1 MRAAAVLPLLVLLTF
16 ACGDDDATVDAG
28 FDAGV
33 DASVDAFVPEDAE
46 LDAFVPEDVGL
57 DALVSDD
64 GGEDA
69 AIDAETDASTDDAG
83 TEDAG
88 TGDAAT
94 MIPGF
99 GTIVGACGR
108 IAPELDTE
116 TPSFFVVRFDLADDP
131 YDAGDFD
138 RLTTGAQEI
147 LTEGTVGGSSAL
159 SEALSYEVLARCEGA
174 TMLLASEGEV
184 RYSSPTSKRTD
195 FVAEFDETIGVS
207 VARAVIFPGTVPYT
221 LAEAQRVIGGK
232 LDDILDSSANVMNF
246 AWDKQILAVM
256 AWDDVAADRVREA
269 WDGFS
274 PERRAD
280 TVVYVIVTDGMDRN
294 IYFND

>member
-16 ACGDDDATVDAG
+16 ACGDDDASVDAG
-28 FDAGV
+28 FDAGL
-33 DASVDAFVPEDAE
+33 DAFVPEDAE
-46 LDAFVPEDVGL
+46 LDAFVPDDAEL
-57 DALVSDD
+57 DAFVPDDAELDAPAD
-64 GGEDA
+64 GG
-69 AIDAETDASTDDAG
+69 DDAG
-83 TEDAG
+83 ELLDGSLDA
-88 TGDAAT
+88 TLDAPLPDAA

-131 YDAGDFD
+131 YDASDFD
-138 RLTTGAQEI
+138 RLTAGAQEI
-147 LTEGTVGGSSAL
+147 LTDGTVGGSSEL
-159 SEALSYEVLARCEGA
+159 SEALSYEVLERCEGA

-184 RYSSPTSKRTD
+184 TYSSPTSKRTD
-195 FVAEFDETIGVS
+195 LVAQFDETIGVS

-232 LDDILDSSANVMNF
+232 LDDILDSSANVTSH
-246 AWDKQILAVM
+246 AWDKQILVVM

-269 WDGFS
+269 WDGFT

-294 IYFND
+294 IYFNE

>member
-1 MRAAAVLPLLVLLTF
+1 MRAAAVLPLLVSLTF
-16 ACGDDDATVDAG
+16 ACGDDDASFDAG
-28 FDAGV
+28 F
-33 DASVDAFVPEDAE
+33 DASVDAFVPDDAE
-46 LDAFVPEDVGL
+46 LDAFVPDDAGL
-57 DALVSDD
+57 DALVFDD

-69 AIDAETDASTDDAG
+69 ALDAG
-83 TEDAG
+83 IDTGTDDAG

-131 YDAGDFD
+131 YDASDFD
-138 RLTTGAQEI
+138 RLTAGAQEI
-147 LTEGTVGGSSAL
+147 LTDGTVGGSSEL
-159 SEALSYEVLARCEGA
+159 SEALSYEVLERCEGA

-184 RYSSPTSKRTD
+184 TYSSPTSKRTD
-195 FVAEFDETIGVS
+195 LVAEFDETIGVS

-256 AWDDVAADRVREA
+256 AWDDVAVDRVREA
-269 WDGFS
+269 WEGFT

-280 TVVYVIVTDGMDRN
+280 TIVYVIVTDGMDRN
-294 IYFND
+294 IYFNE

>member
-1 MRAAAVLPLLVLLTF
+1 MRAAAVLPLLVSLTF
-16 ACGDDDATVDAG
+16 ACGNPSFDAG
-28 FDAGV
+28 F
-33 DASVDAFVPEDAE
+33 DASVDAFVPDDAE
-46 LDAFVPEDVGL
+46 LDAFVPDDAGL

-69 AIDAETDASTDDAG
+69 AFDVGTDAAD
-83 TEDAG
+83 DAG

-131 YDAGDFD
+131 YDASDFD
-138 RLTTGAQEI
+138 RLTAGAREI
-147 LTEGTVGGSSAL
+147 LTDGTVGGSSEL
-159 SEALSYEVLARCEGA
+159 SEALSYEVLERCEGA

-184 RYSSPTSKRTD
+184 TYSSPTSKRTD
-195 FVAEFDETIGVS
+195 LVAQFDETIGVS

-232 LDDILDSSANVMNF
+232 LDDILDSSANVTSH
-246 AWDKQILAVM
+246 AWDKQILVVM

-280 TVVYVIVTDGMDRN
+280 TVVYVVVTDGMDRN
-294 IYFND
+294 IYFNE

>member
-1 MRAAAVLPLLVLLTF
+1 MRAAAVLPLLVSLTF
-16 ACGDDDATVDAG
+16 ACGDDDASFDAG
-28 FDAGV
+28 F
-33 DASVDAFVPEDAE
+33 DASVDAFVPGDAE
-46 LDAFVPEDVGL
+46 LDAFVPDDAGL

-69 AIDAETDASTDDAG
+69 ALDAGDDAGTDDAG
-83 TEDAG
+83 TDDAG

-131 YDAGDFD
+131 YDASDFD
-138 RLTTGAQEI
+138 RLTAGAQEI
-147 LTEGTVGGSSAL
+147 LTEGTAGGSSGL
-159 SEALSYEVLARCEGA
+159 SEALSYEVLERCEGA
-174 TMLLASEGEV
+174 TMLLASELDV
-184 RYSSPTSKRTD
+184 TYSSPTSKRTD
-195 FVAEFDETIGVS
+195 LVAQFDETIGVS

-269 WDGFS
+269 WEGFT

-280 TVVYVIVTDGMDRN
+280 TIVYVIVTDGMDRN
-294 IYFND
+294 IYFNE

>member
-1 MRAAAVLPLLVLLTF
+1 MRAAAVLPLLVSLTF
-16 ACGDDDATVDAG
+16 ACGDDDASFDAG
-28 FDAGV
+28 F
-33 DASVDAFVPEDAE
+33 DASVDAFVPDDAE
-46 LDAFVPEDVGL
+46 LDAFVPADAGL

-69 AIDAETDASTDDAG
+69 ALDAG
-83 TEDAG
+83 TDAGTDDAG

-131 YDAGDFD
+131 YDASDFD
-138 RLTTGAQEI
+138 RLTAGAQEI
-147 LTEGTVGGSSAL
+147 LTDGTVGGSSEL
-159 SEALSYEVLARCEGA
+159 SEALSYEVLERCEGA

-184 RYSSPTSKRTD
+184 TYSSPTSKRTD
-195 FVAEFDETIGVS
+195 LVAEFDETIGVS

-269 WDGFS
+269 WEGFT

-280 TVVYVIVTDGMDRN
+280 TIVYVIVTDGMDRN

>member
-1 MRAAAVLPLLVLLTF
+1 MRAAAVLPLLFVLAS
-16 ACGDDDATVDAG
+16 ACGDDDSTADAG
-28 FDAGV
+28 LDAGV
-33 DASVDAFVPEDAE
+33 DASVDAYVPEDAE
-46 LDAFVPEDVGL
+46 LDAFVPDDAGL
-57 DALVSDD
+57 DALVVPDGGGDGGDD
-64 GGEDA
+64 GG
-69 AIDAETDASTDDAG
+69 DDAG
-83 TEDAG
+83 TDASSDDAG
-88 TGDAAT
+88 THDAAT

-131 YDAGDFD
+131 YDASDFD
-138 RLTTGAQEI
+138 RLTAGAQEI

-174 TMLLASEGEV
+174 TMLLASEGDV
-184 RYSSPTSKRTD
+184 TYSSPTSKRTD

-221 LAEAQRVIGGK
+221 LSEAQRVIGGK
-232 LDDILDSSANVMNF
+232 LDDILDSSANVTNF

-274 PERRAD
+274 PARRAD
-280 TVVYVIVTDGMDRN
+280 TVLYVIVTDGMDRN
-294 IYFND
+294 IYFNE